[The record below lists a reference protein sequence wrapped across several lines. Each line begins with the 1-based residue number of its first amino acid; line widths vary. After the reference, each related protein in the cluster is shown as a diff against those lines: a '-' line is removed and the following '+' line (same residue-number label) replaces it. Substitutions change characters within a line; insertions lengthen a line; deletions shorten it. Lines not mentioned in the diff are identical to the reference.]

1 MENLNQLGK
10 TSLKNKIHKRKGS
23 DITDISIEGN
33 EGDIL
38 DTKGERNNLK
48 ELKKE
53 KLKRKKR
60 IYKKNKIKKKNKYFF
75 IYL

>member
-10 TSLKNKIHKRKGS
+10 TLLKNKIHKRKGS

-48 ELKKE
+48 ELKKG
-53 KLKRKKR
+53 
-60 IYKKNKIKKKNKYFF
+60 KIKKKKKNIQKK
-75 IYL
+75 